1 MNYNNFSLFYKRL
14 LPVIISAMI
23 ILLISLFIL
32 SYSSYVTT
40 DYYYANPTCINF
52 TDYPPSTTYVNEILV
67 GVLLYQ
73 IFVIGALFVTLIN
86 LKREKSKHIK
96 TLGIITSFILLSLMI
111 WWFLHFYYRGF
122 YIVDGTYSRRDV
134 CGNYVYSWTYNNS
147 AKQLIWLF
155 LPNIFIISLAFILNL
170 IHSFLAP
177 KNSKKIQK
185 IKSKASKIATNKIR
199 DLKKLLDEGIISK
212 EVFDEKSKKYIE
224 EL

>member
-1 MNYNNFSLFYKRL
+1 MNYNNFSLFYKKL

-32 SYSSYVTT
+32 SYSSYVST

-52 TDYPPSTTYVNEILV
+52 TDYPPRTTYVVNEIL
-67 GVLLYQ
+67 GVFLYQ
-73 IFVIGALFVTLIN
+73 ISAIGALFVTLFN

-111 WWFLHFYYRGF
+111 WWFLHFFYRSF
-122 YIVDGTYSRRDV
+122 FIVDGTYSGRDI

-177 KNSKKIQK
+177 KNIYVKRAF
-185 IKSKASKIATNKIR
+185 KSKSAIIASEKLSG
-199 DLKKLLDEGIISK
+199 LKKLLDEGIISK